1 MKRIILLLSIL
12 LLPVLA
18 NSPIKI
24 NGYDHQIVYWTFDH
38 QFDKSLELIEQKIS
52 EDPQKPKYYFLKI
65 FALSLKNLADADR
78 FNFEKR
84 YEYRNQ
90 KNEELIKYAESVVKK
105 LEHVEMT
112 TENQFY
118 LANIYGYLGRMYTA
132 SRSFFAAFQNAKMG
146 KTLIEELVKDNPELY
161 DAYLL
166 LGMFEY
172 YTDRLSGL
180 TKFIVSILGLSGNRE
195 TGLKYLK
202 LAHLKGELTRP
213 MAEIT
218 LGETYTA
225 QESNHFEA
233 VNYFNVLIRKYK
245 NNASFYD
252 WYVRL
257 LLQLNRLKDAEESII
272 NDPNNHVW
280 GYTKANFYFKN
291 GDYEKAIELFNHLIE
306 TKDFKWRSAY
316 ENSKYLLAA
325 ALLLIDKPS
334 LEYEKELNEQQRK
347 IYDELKNNLTAAKEI
362 FSYASSIGR
371 MDENIS
377 TNLSSI
383 QKIPGNGFLRAMY
396 EFYTGVYFFNL
407 KDADRADK
415 FLTNVAKNRNHFKTE
430 AAEYLLYMYKHM
442 IPTQQQIAQLE
453 KIIKDLE
460 DDDLRYS
467 FMDLK
472 R

>member
-1 MKRIILLLSIL
+1 MKRLILLLTLIL
-12 LLPVLA
+12 LSVSA
-18 NSPIKI
+18 NTSLKI

-38 QFDKSLELIEQKIS
+38 QFDKSLEMIEQKIN

-65 FALSLKNLADADR
+65 FALSLKNLADADQ

-105 LEHVEMT
+105 LKRVEMT
-112 TENQFY
+112 TENKFY
-118 LANIYGYLGRMYTA
+118 LANIYGYLGRMHTA
-132 SRSFFAAFQNAKMG
+132 SRSFFAAFQNAKKG
-146 KTLIEELVKDNPELY
+146 KTLIEELVKTDPELY

-180 TKFIVSILGLSGNRE
+180 TRFILSVLGLSGNRE
-195 TGLKYLK
+195 TGLEYLK

-213 MAEIT
+213 MAEIS

-233 VNYFNVLIRKYK
+233 VNYFNLLIKKYK

-257 LLQLNRLKDAEESII
+257 QLQLNRLKDAEESII

-291 GDYEKAIELFNHLIE
+291 GDYEKAVELLNHLIE
-306 TKDFKWRSAY
+306 TKDFKWRSAF
-316 ENSKYLLAA
+316 ENSKYLRAA

-371 MDENIS
+371 MDENIN

-383 QKIPGNGFLRAMY
+383 GTIPGNGYLRAMY

-407 KDADRADK
+407 SDADRADK
-415 FLTNVAKNRNHFKTE
+415 FLTNVAKNRNYFQKE

-442 IPTQQQIAQLE
+442 VPTQQQLAQLE
-453 KIIKDLE
+453 KIIKDL
-460 DDDLRYS
+460 DNDNLRFS

-472 R
+472 K